1 MFHTNPDD
9 HPPDPTATASIAPAI
24 NLGSHKLTLF
34 VDCWR
39 HHSSH
44 LDFQHFLAIY
54 VSQFVI
60 GSYLLV
66 WHVQISRNTS
76 KIFEMPNM
84 CEVSAVASP
93 LKALVL
99 CSSPH
104 GPPRIYPSGTLFRL
118 LRLARTTSSDLE
130 PQAMAASWHSMK
142 IPGFSP
148 CQIWVNHGKST
159 GNPEFGIEKKW
170 FELLFSHKLI
180 HRLGHHQME

>member
-60 GSYLLV
+60 GSCLLV

-76 KIFEMPNM
+76 RIFEMPNM

-93 LKALVL
+93 PK
-99 CSSPH
+99 S
-104 GPPRIYPSGTLFRL
+104 
-118 LRLARTTSSDLE
+118 
-130 PQAMAASWHSMK
+130 
-142 IPGFSP
+142 PGFVLQP
-148 CQIWVNHGKST
+148 PWP
-159 GNPEFGIEKKW
+159 PEDLSQWHPLPFTAPRAD
-170 FELLFSHKLI
+170 HQ
-180 HRLGHHQME
+180 LGP